1 MREGLRDEFQIMVNP
16 IVLGNGTPLFK
27 GLPERAKLK
36 LVNTRQLES
45 GTVVHFYKEIA
56 AQ

>member
-27 GLPERAKLK
+27 GLPQRAKLK
-36 LVNTRQLES
+36 LVNTRHLES